1 MSCSSTRAASLALL
15 IASGN
20 AAAADP
26 FENLRYAFSGG
37 TPNLDVRAR
46 YENVSQDN
54 ALVDANAFTVR
65 TRLGY
70 TTGKWNLFDAQ
81 AEYEGTVDLSEDAYN
96 STLNGATTRAQ
107 VLDPQGDELN
117 QAWLRY
123 TGLPGTTVKL
133 GRQRLIYDNARFI
146 GNVGWRQNE
155 QTYDAV
161 AITNTSLPKTTFNY
175 AYVGGV
181 KNVTYAFVNAG
192 GHLFNLKYAALDELA
207 VTFYGY
213 WLDFK
218 INPAA
223 PAPAAPNRNRDSRTL
238 GLRATGTVTHFF
250 GKDYPLNYSLEY
262 ALQDPH
268 EDSPSSVDANY
279 LLAEVGVK
287 AGPVTPTLGYEKMS
301 GDGSYGF
308 QTPLATLHAFNGW
321 ADQFLNT
328 PNTGLVRTYLKLSG
342 SVMGLQLSGFYHQF
356 KADTGGAKY
365 GDEIDFLASYAV
377 NDSLTGNFKL
387 ANYNADTFS
396 VDTRKIWVYA
406 EYKF

>member
-1 MSCSSTRAASLALL
+1 M
-15 IASGN
+15 
-20 AAAADP
+20 
-26 FENLRYAFSGG
+26 
-37 TPNLDVRAR
+37 
-46 YENVSQDN
+46 
-54 ALVDANAFTVR
+54 
-65 TRLGY
+65 
-70 TTGKWNLFDAQ
+70 
-81 AEYEGTVDLSEDAYN
+81 
-96 STLNGATTRAQ
+96 
-107 VLDPQGDELN
+107 
-117 QAWLRY
+117 
-123 TGLPGTTVKL
+123 
-133 GRQRLIYDNARFI
+133 
-146 GNVGWRQNE
+146 
-155 QTYDAV
+155 
-161 AITNTSLPKTTFNY
+161 
-175 AYVGGV
+175 
-181 KNVTYAFVNAG
+181 
-192 GHLFNLKYAALDELA
+192 
-207 VTFYGY
+207 
-213 WLDFK
+213 
-218 INPAA
+218 
-223 PAPAAPNRNRDSRTL
+223 
-238 GLRATGTVTHFF
+238 
-250 GKDYPLNYSLEY
+250 
-262 ALQDPH
+262 
-268 EDSPSSVDANY
+268 DANY